1 MTGAASGGQGRWKH
15 DPPPGRAWKG
25 RPGRT
30 REALA
35 AEQDRAAGGRHR
47 RSVDLGDGRFARA
60 SVELKVL
67 PDTRRIRAYLRWSDA
82 GKSPARYLGEVEH
95 GTRAA
100 NLAEGWSLAWQKA
113 LLTEEPPA
121 EGSWASS
128 AAVRASMRGNRNK
141 DTKPELRLRSLLH
154 KRGLRYR
161 VAARPLPDL
170 RRTAD
175 LVFSRARVAVFVDG
189 CYWHGCPEH
198 LRAST
203 KNVEFWRAKID
214 GNRARDAETD
224 RRLQEAGWTVI
235 RVWEHEDPAMAA
247 ARVTDVVRSA
257 SPAR

>member
-1 MTGAASGGQGRWKH
+1 M
-15 DPPPGRAWKG
+15 
-25 RPGRT
+25 
-30 REALA
+30 
-35 AEQDRAAGGRHR
+35 
-47 RSVDLGDGRFARA
+47 
-60 SVELKVL
+60 L

-100 NLAEGWSLAWQKA
+100 NLAEGWNLAWRKG
-113 LLTEEPPA
+113 LLTEEPLT

-128 AAVRASMRGNRNK
+128 AAVRASMRGNRNR

-161 VAARPLPDL
+161 VASRPLPGL

-175 LVFSRARVAVFVDG
+175 VVFPRLKVAVFVDG

-203 KNVEFWRAKID
+203 KNAEFWRAKIE

-224 RRLQEAGWTVI
+224 RLLGEAGWTVI
-235 RVWEHEDPAMAA
+235 RVWEHEDPVEAADRVAEVIQAA
-247 ARVTDVVRSA
+247 ASRT
-257 SPAR
+257 